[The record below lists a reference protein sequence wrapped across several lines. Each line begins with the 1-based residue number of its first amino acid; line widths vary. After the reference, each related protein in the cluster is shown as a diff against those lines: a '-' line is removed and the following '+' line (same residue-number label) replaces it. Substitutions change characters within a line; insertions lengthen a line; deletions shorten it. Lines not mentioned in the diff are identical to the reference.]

1 MGQFFSSIFSDSLFV
16 NLMLITVLSFMLSI
30 FIAPPIIEQMRR
42 LKYGQEVREDGPK
55 THLAKSG
62 TPTMGGII
70 FIISSVL
77 VSLFLI
83 PNSMDKWALILL
95 TLSFAFI
102 GFLDDYL
109 KVVRK
114 KSLGLKAREKLIL
127 QFVISFIFAY
137 YVYITHG
144 SEIYIPF
151 LKFYV
156 DIGVYFIPFIV
167 FVVVGTVNSV
177 NLTDGLDG
185 LAAGVTFIVSA
196 FFTLSGLMTG
206 NIATMLFGSSITGS
220 VLGFLRYNIYPAEI
234 FMGDTGSLALGGAV
248 AGMAVIADM
257 PLILPIVGGIYVI
270 EAASVIIQVLFFR
283 LTGKRIFK
291 MSPLHHHFE
300 MLGWHETKVVNLF
313 IIITLIL
320 SVIGL
325 ISLY

>member
-1 MGQFFSSIFSDSLFV
+1 
-16 NLMLITVLSFMLSI
+16 
-30 FIAPPIIEQMRR
+30 
-42 LKYGQEVREDGPK
+42 
-55 THLAKSG
+55 
-62 TPTMGGII
+62 
-70 FIISSVL
+70 
-77 VSLFLI
+77 
-83 PNSMDKWALILL
+83 
-95 TLSFAFI
+95 
-102 GFLDDYL
+102 
-109 KVVRK
+109 
-114 KSLGLKAREKLIL
+114 LGLKAREKLIL

>member
-114 KSLGLKAREKLIL
+114 KFGLKSKGEAYIAICYQLYFCIL
-127 QFVISFIFAY
+127 R
-137 YVYITHG
+137 
-144 SEIYIPF
+144 IYNP
-151 LKFYV
+151 
-156 DIGVYFIPFIV
+156 
-167 FVVVGTVNSV
+167 
-177 NLTDGLDG
+177 
-185 LAAGVTFIVSA
+185 
-196 FFTLSGLMTG
+196 
-206 NIATMLFGSSITGS
+206 
-220 VLGFLRYNIYPAEI
+220 R
-234 FMGDTGSLALGGAV
+234 
-248 AGMAVIADM
+248 
-257 PLILPIVGGIYVI
+257 
-270 EAASVIIQVLFFR
+270 
-283 LTGKRIFK
+283 
-291 MSPLHHHFE
+291 
-300 MLGWHETKVVNLF
+300 
-313 IIITLIL
+313 
-320 SVIGL
+320 
-325 ISLY
+325 

>member
-30 FIAPPIIEQMRR
+30 FIAPPIIEQMGR